1 MPWVILLDLE
11 GSTVLM
17 RVQVA
22 ESLQQGHQAMVFV
35 HSRKDTGKTGRTLAL
50 KAQQEGKFALFD
62 CREHPKYGLMA
73 KDVKK
78 SRNK

>member
-1 MPWVILLDLE
+1 MSNQAHV
-11 GSTVLM
+11 VLP
-17 RVQVA
+17 VQVA
-22 ESLQQGHQAMVFV
+22 DSLQQAHQAMVFV

-50 KAQQEGKFALFD
+50 KAQQEGKFSLFD
-62 CREHPKYGLMA
+62 CREHPKYGLTA